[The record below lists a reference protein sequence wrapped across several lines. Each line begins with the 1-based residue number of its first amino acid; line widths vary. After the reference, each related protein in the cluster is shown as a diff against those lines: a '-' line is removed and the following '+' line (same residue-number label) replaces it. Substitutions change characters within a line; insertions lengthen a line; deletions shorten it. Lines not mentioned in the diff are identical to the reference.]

1 MRCYLCAYAHTRG
14 RSIRL
19 SRFALKVAK
28 IHNLVNFIFMQ
39 NLHFLPFKNVEIPTF
54 VNFYQ
59 CIFIEYSC
67 IKILYTK
74 NIGKIWKF
82 FGCFYHILP
91 SRNPYISRLPAIL
104 GVMFFWCMHLCTNC
118 MKKIFYAILCIL
130 MHKMQWSFF
139 YI

>member
-1 MRCYLCAYAHTRG
+1 MHACACVRG
-14 RSIRL
+14 RSMRL

-28 IHNLVNFIFMQ
+28 IQNVVNFIFMH
-39 NLHFLPFKNVEIPTF
+39 NFHFLPFKNVEISTF
-54 VNFYQ
+54 VKFYQ

-74 NIGKIWKF
+74 HNGKIWKF

-91 SRNPYISRLPAIL
+91 SKNPCISRLPAIL
-104 GVMFFWCMHLCTNC
+104 GIMFFWYMHLYTNC
-118 MKKIFYAILCIL
+118 MKKIFYTILCIF
-130 MHKMQWSFF
+130 MHKVCSSFF